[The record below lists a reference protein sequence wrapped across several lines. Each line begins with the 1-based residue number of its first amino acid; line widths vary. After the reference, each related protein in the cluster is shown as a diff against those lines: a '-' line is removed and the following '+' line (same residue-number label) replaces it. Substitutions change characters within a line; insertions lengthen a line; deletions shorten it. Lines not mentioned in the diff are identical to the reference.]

1 MKISPI
7 FSRAWL
13 TLPGFAL
20 SLQLSTAFGQGNLT
34 PPTGPPSPTM
44 KTLDQ
49 VEARTPVDALHTP
62 GNATNAFTIN
72 QPGSYYLS
80 SNLVVSANNGIA
92 IGTNG
97 VTLDL
102 NGFTISSTAS

>member
-34 PPTGPPSPTM
+34 PPAGPPSPTM

-49 VEARTPVDALHTP
+49 VEARTPVDALHIP
-62 GNATNAFTIN
+62 VHATKAFTII
-72 QPGSYYLS
+72 QPGSYFLR
-80 SNLVVSANNGIA
+80 SNIRVSENNGIA
-92 IGTNG
+92 IGTN
-97 VTLDL
+97 VARLDL
-102 NGFTISSTAS
+102 HGFM